1 MKKTTLLAS
10 AVMLALLSGCG
21 SKDATEHYSDALSFI
36 QNKQYSAAV
45 IELKS
50 AVQQEPENA
59 EYRLALGL
67 LQLQIGDSISAE
79 KELARALSYGT
90 DKQKVALP
98 LVRSSYQAGDYQAV
112 LAHFSDETL
121 PPEQQVYIDVYRAL
135 AQLELGDAEAAIALF
150 DQLATQNNFSDA
162 AIYAQ
167 AHLLI
172 ANRNN
177 SQALEIINQVQP
189 DSLLYAE
196 ALFLQG
202 RTQLA
207 EEQHAA
213 SIESMRNYLT
223 MVPNN
228 LQARLMLTQNLVST
242 EQFDLADKELALL
255 LKAFPNQPFTNY
267 LKAVL
272 EYERENYTL
281 AKEHVEKA
289 INNGLRN
296 TSARIIAALASLHL
310 GLESQTLNHLSA
322 IQNQLPQYPPLQNL
336 YASLQL
342 KSGQLDQA
350 QAILVNQDPQAMDYK
365 LLAATSFQL
374 IKQGSGS
381 AAQELIAKYELSENS
396 KDVASMTTL
405 GLLKMGIDGQ
415 ESSGLRDLE
424 QALQLDPSQSQT
436 RVVLAISYLRQKE
449 YDKASAIVDE
459 WLTDEKLAVVGYNL
473 KAYGAML
480 QKQFDEAE
488 VFLQQ
493 AQQATPDQPF
503 TLLLQALVAGTKSD
517 FVQAKQLLVRSIEK
531 HPTYLPAL
539 QQYYALSKDDDKG
552 ADAIKRA
559 GAILKDNPGNNALRL
574 TLARMH
580 YQQQDFKKAIEVIGD
595 PSVNMV
601 NATAA
606 YWLTLI
612 DSHAQLGNQKEVL
625 ALSERWYQQEPENL
639 RAAYFYATSLS
650 LAKRHAEAINV
661 ADKQLVKHP
670 KNPMLLRSKIMA
682 LSESKDYT
690 KALDSFKN
698 LTEQDAATA
707 EMQFLKGRVL
717 FLNGQIPPAITAFN
731 QSYQLAPTDQTA
743 MFIAEIYSKDYSHQR
758 AVEFLEGHF
767 SKNQAS
773 GNLKLFYANLLLES
787 DKKKAFGLYDEILQ
801 ASPDNYIILNN
812 YAWILAEQN
821 QLPEAK
827 QHIEKAI
834 KQAPKHPD
842 VLDTYGKVLMKM
854 DNLPD
859 AIKAFE
865 QSLAIRPENDLVKLN
880 YAEALVR
887 SDNKSKAKTVLAN
900 VKSRDA
906 EIIKRVDAINSM
918 L

>member
-10 AVMLALLSGCG
+10 AIMLALLSGCG

-36 QNKQYSAAV
+36 QNKQYNAAV

-112 LAHFSDETL
+112 LEHFSDETL
-121 PPEQQVYIDVYRAL
+121 APELQIYVDVYRAL
-135 AQLELGDAEAAIALF
+135 AQLELGDADAAIALF
-150 DQLATQNNFSDA
+150 DQLATQDKFSDA
-162 AIYAQ
+162 ANYAQ

-172 ANRNN
+172 ANRHN
-177 SQALEIINQVQP
+177 SQALEVITQVQP
-189 DSLLYAE
+189 DSILYAE

-207 EEQHAA
+207 EEQHVA

-223 MVPNN
+223 LVPNN

-296 TSARIIAALASLHL
+296 TSARIIAALASLNL
-310 GLESQTLNHLSA
+310 GLESQALNHLSA
-322 IQNQLPQYPPLQNL
+322 VENQLQQYPPLQNL

-350 QAILVNQDPQAMDYK
+350 QAVLVNQDPQAMDYK

-396 KDVASMTTL
+396 KDVTSLATL

-424 QALQLDPSQSQT
+424 QALQLDPSQNQT

-459 WLTDEKLAVVGYNL
+459 WLSDEKLAVVGYNL

-480 QKQFDEAE
+480 QKQFAEAE

-517 FVQAKQLLVRSIEK
+517 FVQAKQLLVTSIEK

-559 GAILKDNPGNNALRL
+559 GAILKDNPANNALRL
-574 TLARMH
+574 TLARMY
-580 YQQQDFKKAIEVIGD
+580 YQQQDFKKAIETIGD
-595 PSVNMV
+595 PSANMV

-625 ALSERWYQQEPENL
+625 TLSERWYQQEPENL

-682 LSESKDYT
+682 LSESKDYI
-690 KALDSFKN
+690 KALDTFKS

-707 EMQFLKGRVL
+707 EMQFLKGRIL
-717 FLNGQIPPAITAFN
+717 FLNGQIPPAIAAFN

-758 AVEFLEGHF
+758 ALEFLESHF
-767 SKNQAS
+767 SKATAS

-787 DKKKAFGLYDEILQ
+787 DKKKAFELYDEILQ

-827 QHIEKAI
+827 QHIERAI

-887 SDNKSKAKTVLAN
+887 SDNKSKAKTVLAD

-906 EIIKRVDAINSM
+906 EIIKRVEAINNM

>member
-10 AVMLALLSGCG
+10 AIMLALLSGCG
-21 SKDATEHYSDALSFI
+21 SKDATEHYTDALSFI
-36 QNKQYSAAV
+36 QNKQYNSAV

-50 AVQQEPENA
+50 AVQQQPENA

-67 LQLQIGDSISAE
+67 LQLQIGDSQSAE
-79 KELARALSYGT
+79 KELTRALSYGAET
-90 DKQKVALP
+90 QKVALP
-98 LVRSSYQAGDYQAV
+98 LVRSSYQAGNYQAV
-112 LAHFSDETL
+112 LEHFSDETL
-121 PPEQQVYIDVYRAL
+121 APEQQVYVDVYRAL
-135 AQLELGDAEAAIALF
+135 AQLELGDADAAIALF
-150 DQLATQNNFSDA
+150 DKLATQDKFSDV

-177 SQALEIINQVQP
+177 SQALEIITQVKP

-207 EEQHAA
+207 EEQHVA

-223 MVPNN
+223 LVPNN

-242 EQFDLADKELALL
+242 EQFDLVDKELALL

-296 TSARIIAALASLHL
+296 TSARIIAALASLNL
-310 GLESQTLNHLSA
+310 GLESQALNHLSA
-322 IQNQLPQYPPLQNL
+322 VENQLQQYPPLQNL

-342 KSGQLDQA
+342 KAGQLDQA
-350 QAILVNQDPQAMDYK
+350 QAVLVNQDPQAMDYK

-396 KDVASMTTL
+396 KDVTSLATL

-424 QALQLDPSQSQT
+424 QALQLDPSQNQT

-459 WLTDEKLAVVGYNL
+459 WLSDEKLAVVGYNL

-480 QKQFDEAE
+480 QKQFAEAE
-488 VFLQQ
+488 GFLQQ

-517 FVQAKQLLVRSIEK
+517 FAQAKQLLVKSIEK

-559 GAILKDNPGNNALRL
+559 GAILKDNPANNALRL
-574 TLARMH
+574 TLARMY
-580 YQQQDFKKAIEVIGD
+580 YQQQDFKKAIDTIGD
-595 PSVNMV
+595 TSINMV

-625 ALSERWYQQEPENL
+625 TLSERWYQQEPENL

-650 LAKRHAEAINV
+650 LAKRHAEAISV
-661 ADKQLVKHP
+661 ADKQLGKHP

-682 LSESKDYT
+682 LSESKDYS
-690 KALDSFKN
+690 KALDTFKN
-698 LTEQDAATA
+698 LTDNDAATA
-707 EMQFLKGRVL
+707 EMQFLKGRIL
-717 FLNGQIPPAITAFN
+717 FLNGQIPPAVAAFN

-758 AVEFLEGHF
+758 AVAFLEEHF
-767 SKNQAS
+767 SKTPAS

-787 DKKKAFGLYDEILQ
+787 DKKKAFELYDEILQ

-880 YAEALVR
+880 YAEALAR
-887 SDNKSKAKTVLAN
+887 SDNKTKAKTVLDN

-906 EIIKRVDAINSM
+906 DVMKRVETINNM